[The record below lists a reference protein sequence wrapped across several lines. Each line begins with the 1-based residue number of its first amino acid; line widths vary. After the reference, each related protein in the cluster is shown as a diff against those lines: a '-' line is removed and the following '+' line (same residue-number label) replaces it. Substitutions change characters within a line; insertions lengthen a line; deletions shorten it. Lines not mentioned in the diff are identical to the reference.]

1 MEVSILQALLIGVVA
16 SLTCIEGDFLGE
28 CKLREPL
35 VTGFL
40 VGLILGEP
48 VKGVI
53 IGGQLQLIWMGATG
67 IAKRLFKTATSTLA
81 VAVRSKVC
89 SAETTICCA
98 SI

>member
-1 MEVSILQALLIGVVA
+1 MEISILQALLIGVVA

-67 IAKRLFKTATSTLA
+67 IGL
-81 VAVRSKVC
+81 
-89 SAETTICCA
+89 SAQLDIGWWRNYWYCICYYD
-98 SI
+98 